1 MVEDERFR
9 GDNGKLDLDKIKWY
23 EDSSYKI
30 LLLERY
36 IDEQQ
41 DAINKLQEVVAELGA
56 TLLINGFEIEI
67 NGQDLSELIK
77 NE

>member
-56 TLLINGFEIEI
+56 TLLMNGFEIEI